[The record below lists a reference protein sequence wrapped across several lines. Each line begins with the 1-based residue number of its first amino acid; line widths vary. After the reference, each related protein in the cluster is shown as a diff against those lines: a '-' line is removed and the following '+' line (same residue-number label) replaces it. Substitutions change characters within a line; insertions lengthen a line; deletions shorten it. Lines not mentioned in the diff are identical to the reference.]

1 MFYIDEDSI
10 FFELSIHKDDFF
22 KTIRFIN
29 NIVDLTYAY
38 ELDLIEVIDMGD
50 DILNM
55 SLSIQINDEEA
66 IDLINRILIKND
78 YVLRE

>member
-1 MFYIDEDSI
+1 
-10 FFELSIHKDDFF
+10 
-22 KTIRFIN
+22 
-29 NIVDLTYAY
+29 
-38 ELDLIEVIDMGD
+38 MGD